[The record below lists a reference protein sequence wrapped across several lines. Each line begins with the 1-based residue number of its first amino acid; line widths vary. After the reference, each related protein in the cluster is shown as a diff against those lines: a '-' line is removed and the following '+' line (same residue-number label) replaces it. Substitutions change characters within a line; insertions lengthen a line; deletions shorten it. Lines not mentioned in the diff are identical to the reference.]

1 MSKSK
6 LKIAIVTS
14 SLGRGG
20 AQKSSANLSFVL
32 SKLHYDVH
40 VISILNQIDYKY
52 QGQLLNLG
60 KLKDQKDSIFG
71 KIKRFRLFYNY
82 LKSENFDYII
92 DSRARPKF
100 FKQLLINKILYAHQK
115 VIYVVHSYWLKNYF
129 PKQRFLAKL
138 LYNKAFQLVAVSQEI
153 KKRIKLEYGFN
164 QVSTI
169 YNCLSR
175 SEPVVNQD
183 TPKLPQ
189 KFILYFGRIDDKI
202 KNISLLIAGYNQSK
216 LAQKNIKLVILGDGP
231 DTTYLKQKTVD
242 LQLQHQIV
250 FLPYCADPSS
260 IIKRALF
267 SVLSSRYEG
276 FPMVLI
282 ESLSFGTPVVSVDC
296 KSGPK
301 EVIQHEINGL
311 LVENHNPKAL
321 AKAFD
326 CFLEDKQ
333 LYLHCKQNAEKS
345 IEKFSDETIS
355 KFWLKLLKSSP

>member
-20 AQKSSANLSFVL
+20 AQKSSANLSILLSNLGYEIHLISVL
-32 SKLHYDVH
+32 
-40 VISILNQIDYKY
+40 NFIDYEY

-60 KLKDQKDSIFG
+60 KLKDQNDSIFG

-92 DSRARPKF
+92 DSRARPTF
-100 FKQLLINKILYAHQK
+100 FKQILINKILYAHHK

-129 PKQRFLAKL
+129 PKQKFLAKL

-153 KKRIKLEYGFN
+153 KKRIRLEYGFN

-169 YNCLSR
+169 YNCFSKK
-175 SEPVVNQD
+175 EPVVNQD

-189 KFILYFGRIDDKI
+189 KFILFFGRIDDEV
-202 KNISLLIAGYNQSK
+202 KNISLLIDGYNQSK
-216 LAQKNIKLVILGDGP
+216 LAKNNTKLVILGDGP
-231 DTTYLKQKTVD
+231 DTTYLKQKTAD
-242 LQLQHQIV
+242 MQLQHQIV
-250 FLPYCADPSS
+250 FLGYCADPSN
-260 IIKRALF
+260 IIKKALF
-267 SVLSSRYEG
+267 SVLCSRYEG

-282 ESLSFGTPVVSVDC
+282 ESLSLGTPVISVDC

-301 EVIQHEINGL
+301 EVIQNEINGL

-326 CFLEDKQ
+326 RFLEDDQ
-333 LYLHCKQNAEKS
+333 LYRHCKQNTKKS
-345 IEKFSDETIS
+345 IEKFSAETIL
-355 KFWLKLLKSSP
+355 KNWLNLLK

>member
-1 MSKSK
+1 MTKQR
-6 LKIAIVTS
+6 LKIAIITS
-14 SLGRGG
+14 SLGGGG

-32 SKLHYDVH
+32 SKLDYDVH
-40 VISILNQIDYKY
+40 IISILNQIDYEY
-52 QGQLLNLG
+52 QGKLLNLG
-60 KLKDQKDSIFG
+60 KLKDQNDSIFG

-92 DSRARPKF
+92 DSRARPTF

-115 VIYVVHSYWLKNYF
+115 VIYVVHSYRLKNYI
-129 PKQRFLAKL
+129 PKSRFLAKV
-138 LYNKAFQLVAVSQEI
+138 LYKNAFQLVAVSQEI
-153 KKRIKLEYGFN
+153 KKLIQLKYGFN

-169 YNCLSR
+169 YNCLSK
-175 SEPVVNQD
+175 SELVANQD

-189 KFILYFGRIDDKI
+189 KFILFFGRIDDQV
-202 KNISLLIAGYNQSK
+202 KNISLLIDAYNQSK
-216 LAQKNIKLVILGDGP
+216 LAVNNTKLVILGEGP

-282 ESLSFGTPVVSVDC
+282 ESLSFGIPVVYVDC
-296 KSGPK
+296 KSGPS
-301 EVIQHEINGL
+301 EVINHKKNGL
-311 LVENHNPKAL
+311 LVDNHNPIAL
-321 AKAFD
+321 ADAFNE
-326 CFLEDKQ
+326 FIENKK
-333 LYLHCKQNAEKS
+333 LYNHCKEQAKQS
-345 IEKFSDETIS
+345 VEKFSDDIIS
-355 KFWLKLLKSSP
+355 KSWLNLLK